1 MKAPSSIRRPK
12 QYSNEYAHGFVL
24 KQLKIMGDLSL
35 LEKNKLLI
43 QNNLFIAMN
52 KFQYYDSGEEHGV
65 LSFRFARH
73 HKDYMVSLL

>member
-1 MKAPSSIRRPK
+1 
-12 QYSNEYAHGFVL
+12 
-24 KQLKIMGDLSL
+24 MGDFSL

-65 LSFRFARH
+65 LSFRFAQH

>member
-1 MKAPSSIRRPK
+1 
-12 QYSNEYAHGFVL
+12 
-24 KQLKIMGDLSL
+24 MGDFSL

-52 KFQYYDSGEEHGV
+52 KFQSYDSGEEHGV

>member
-1 MKAPSSIRRPK
+1 
-12 QYSNEYAHGFVL
+12 
-24 KQLKIMGDLSL
+24 MGNLSL

-52 KFQYYDSGEEHGV
+52 KFQYYDFGEEHGV

-73 HKDYMVSLL
+73 HNDYMVSLL

>member
-1 MKAPSSIRRPK
+1 
-12 QYSNEYAHGFVL
+12 
-24 KQLKIMGDLSL
+24 MGDFSL

-52 KFQYYDSGEEHGV
+52 KFQYYDFREEHSV

-73 HKDYMVSLL
+73 HKDYMVFLF

>member
-1 MKAPSSIRRPK
+1 
-12 QYSNEYAHGFVL
+12 
-24 KQLKIMGDLSL
+24 MGDLSL

-43 QNNLFIAMN
+43 QNNLFLAMN
-52 KFQYYDSGEEHGV
+52 KFQYDDFEEELGV

>member
-1 MKAPSSIRRPK
+1 M
-12 QYSNEYAHGFVL
+12 L
-24 KQLKIMGDLSL
+24 KQLETMGEFSL

-43 QNNLFIAMN
+43 QNNLFLAMN
-52 KFQYYDSGEEHGV
+52 KFQYYDFEEEHGV

>member
-1 MKAPSSIRRPK
+1 
-12 QYSNEYAHGFVL
+12 
-24 KQLKIMGDLSL
+24 MGDFSL

-52 KFQYYDSGEEHGV
+52 KFQYYDFGEEHGV

-73 HKDYMVSLL
+73 HKKTIWFRFYRVAIHLQING

>member
-1 MKAPSSIRRPK
+1 
-12 QYSNEYAHGFVL
+12 
-24 KQLKIMGDLSL
+24 MGDFSL

-43 QNNLFIAMN
+43 QNILSIAMN
-52 KFQYYDSGEEHGV
+52 KFQSYDSGEGHSV

>member
-1 MKAPSSIRRPK
+1 
-12 QYSNEYAHGFVL
+12 
-24 KQLKIMGDLSL
+24 MGDLSL

-52 KFQYYDSGEEHGV
+52 IFQNYNFGEEHGV

-73 HKDYMVSLL
+73 YKDYMVSLL

>member
-1 MKAPSSIRRPK
+1 
-12 QYSNEYAHGFVL
+12 
-24 KQLKIMGDLSL
+24 MGDFSL

-73 HKDYMVSLL
+73 HKDYMVFLF

>member
-1 MKAPSSIRRPK
+1 
-12 QYSNEYAHGFVL
+12 
-24 KQLKIMGDLSL
+24 MGDFSL
-35 LEKNKLLI
+35 LEKEKLLI

-52 KFQYYDSGEEHGV
+52 KFQYYDFEEEHGV